1 VHLLVTA
8 FEPFAGVPSN
18 PTMRILAALP
28 DRIGAAQLEK
38 VVLPVDTRRAPEAL
52 APRWAAGP
60 AAAVHLG
67 VAADR
72 DRLSLEERAENRL
85 KFEVADNR
93 GLRLDDEPVDPEGPT
108 FVSTRLPLDILGAE
122 LDRARVRWERSRS
135 AGTFLCNQVMYASLR
150 ALPPRIPTGF
160 IHVPPDEAL
169 ADALG
174 RPCAQPLAEQTA
186 GILAALGVLVRSP
199 K

>member
-1 VHLLVTA
+1 MHILVTA
-8 FEPFAGVPSN
+8 FEAFEGVPSN
-18 PTMRILAALP
+18 PTMRILADLP
-28 DRIGAAQLEK
+28 EQIGAVRLEK

-93 GLRLDDEPVDPEGPT
+93 GAWLDDEPIEAGGPAFVD
-108 FVSTRLPLDILGAE
+108 TRLPLEAIGERLG
-122 LDRARVRWERSRS
+122 RAGVAWERSPS

-150 ALPPRIPTGF
+150 ALPRGTPTGF
-160 IHVPPDEAL
+160 IHVPPDEIL
-169 ADALG
+169 AAELG
-174 RPCAQPLAEQTA
+174 RPCPQPLAEQTA
-186 GILAALGVLVRSP
+186 GILTALGLLVRIP
-199 K
+199 N